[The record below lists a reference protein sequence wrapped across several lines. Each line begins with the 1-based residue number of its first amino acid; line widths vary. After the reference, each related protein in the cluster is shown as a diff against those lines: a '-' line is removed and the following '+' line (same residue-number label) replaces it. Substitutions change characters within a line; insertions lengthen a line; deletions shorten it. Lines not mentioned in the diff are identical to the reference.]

1 MKSIGLKKDTKQSR
15 LWSLAKYLNSQI
27 FRWTKGR
34 IPGREE
40 VEKNLKLLH
49 TGSDV
54 AKETEDYY
62 IEKTVLLLKIVLA
75 GLCITPLIL
84 AASWGE
90 TLLTDGYFLPRK
102 GITYRT
108 ELKLKMEEG
117 LEREVTVS
125 VEPQKLSGEESR
137 ALLEKMVKN
146 MDAYILGENRSL
158 NEVRKDLNLIRQIEG
173 TPVTL
178 SWELGSYEVLNL
190 DGSIR
195 SENLKEEGSLV
206 ELTAVLTCNEETAVY
221 QTCVKVLPPV
231 LSAEEV
237 FMQELQQEIE
247 RFQQESGE
255 KERQELPAQVQ
266 GKPLI
271 WQEKKPAT
279 TAAFVLLLILCVG
292 FVYTGKDRELKKKTQ
307 EREMQM
313 RRDYARIVSKLVL
326 LMSAGSTI
334 RHAWDLM
341 VRDYLDKRETG
352 QEVLRYA
359 YEEMTL
365 TSREMQNGIA
375 EAKAYENFGIR
386 CRISCYLKLSALL
399 EQNLTKG
406 SRGLSVMLNTE
417 VQEAFEQRKELARCR
432 GEETTTRMLLPMIL
446 LLVVVMIIILVPA
459 GMAMGG

>member
-307 EREMQM
+307 ER
-313 RRDYARIVSKLVL
+313 
-326 LMSAGSTI
+326 
-334 RHAWDLM
+334 
-341 VRDYLDKRETG
+341 
-352 QEVLRYA
+352 
-359 YEEMTL
+359 
-365 TSREMQNGIA
+365 
-375 EAKAYENFGIR
+375 
-386 CRISCYLKLSALL
+386 
-399 EQNLTKG
+399 
-406 SRGLSVMLNTE
+406 
-417 VQEAFEQRKELARCR
+417 
-432 GEETTTRMLLPMIL
+432 
-446 LLVVVMIIILVPA
+446 
-459 GMAMGG
+459 